1 MREKGEASMESIIAG
16 YILAG
21 FIVIT
26 GIGFYIWLSIEVY
39 NQQR

>member
-1 MREKGEASMESIIAG
+1 MESIIAG

-26 GIGFYIWLSIEVY
+26 DIGFYIWLSIEVY